1 MTWDG
6 NILIVRDTNKDIARC
21 EGYGCMDRAV
31 QGTIH
36 FLKIALDIHTFS
48 CIIVVSIHGGVIM
61 LLDTSKM
68 ISITKL
74 QRELTQK
81 MRDVS
86 ETKEPLYVLRNN
98 EVEAVIVSSDEYAA
112 LKEMEEVLE
121 HFEIYEMI
129 QKCMK
134 HYDPSRN
141 VSLDEIRN
149 RYGL

>member
-1 MTWDG
+1 MLV
-6 NILIVRDTNKDIARC
+6 NTN
-21 EGYGCMDRAV
+21 
-31 QGTIH
+31 
-36 FLKIALDIHTFS
+36 
-48 CIIVVSIHGGVIM
+48 
-61 LLDTSKM
+61 KM

-98 EVEAVIVSSDEYAA
+98 EVEAVIVSSEEYAA
-112 LKEMEEVLE
+112 LKEMEKVLE

-129 QKCMK
+129 QERMK
-134 HYDPSRN
+134 NYDASRN
-141 VSLDEIRN
+141 VTLDKIRK

>member
-1 MTWDG
+1 
-6 NILIVRDTNKDIARC
+6 
-21 EGYGCMDRAV
+21 
-31 QGTIH
+31 
-36 FLKIALDIHTFS
+36 
-48 CIIVVSIHGGVIM
+48 M
-61 LLDTSKM
+61 LLNTDKM

-129 QKCMK
+129 QKRMK
-134 HYDPSRN
+134 QYDPSRN
-141 VSLDEIRN
+141 VTLDEIKK

>member
-1 MTWDG
+1 
-6 NILIVRDTNKDIARC
+6 
-21 EGYGCMDRAV
+21 
-31 QGTIH
+31 
-36 FLKIALDIHTFS
+36 
-48 CIIVVSIHGGVIM
+48 M
-61 LLDTSKM
+61 LLDTTKM

-129 QKCMK
+129 QKRMK

-141 VSLDEIRN
+141 LTLCEIRK

>member
-1 MTWDG
+1 M
-6 NILIVRDTNKDIARC
+6 
-21 EGYGCMDRAV
+21 
-31 QGTIH
+31 
-36 FLKIALDIHTFS
+36 
-48 CIIVVSIHGGVIM
+48 HGGENM
-61 LLDTSKM
+61 LLNTDKM

-98 EVEAVIVSSDEYAA
+98 EVEAVIVSSDEFAA

-129 QKCMK
+129 QKRMK

-141 VSLDEIRN
+141 VTLDEIKK

>member
-1 MTWDG
+1 
-6 NILIVRDTNKDIARC
+6 
-21 EGYGCMDRAV
+21 
-31 QGTIH
+31 
-36 FLKIALDIHTFS
+36 
-48 CIIVVSIHGGVIM
+48 M
-61 LLDTSKM
+61 LLDTTKM

-74 QRELTQK
+74 QRELTKK

-129 QKCMK
+129 QKRMK

-141 VSLDEIRN
+141 VTLHEIRK

>member
-1 MTWDG
+1 M
-6 NILIVRDTNKDIARC
+6 
-21 EGYGCMDRAV
+21 

-36 FLKIALDIHTFS
+36 FLKNALDIHTFP
-48 CIIVVSIHGGVIM
+48 CIIVISIHGGAIM
-61 LLDTSKM
+61 LLDTNKM

-98 EVEAVIVSSDEYAA
+98 EVEAVIVSSGEYAA

-121 HFEIYEMI
+121 HFEVYEMV
-129 QKCMK
+129 QERMKC
-134 HYDPSRN
+134 YDPSHN
-141 VSLDEIRN
+141 VSLDEIRK

>member
-1 MTWDG
+1 M
-6 NILIVRDTNKDIARC
+6 
-21 EGYGCMDRAV
+21 
-31 QGTIH
+31 
-36 FLKIALDIHTFS
+36 
-48 CIIVVSIHGGVIM
+48 HGGENM
-61 LLDTSKM
+61 LLNTDKM

-81 MRDVS
+81 MRNVS

-121 HFEIYEMI
+121 HFEIYELI
-129 QKCMK
+129 QKRMK

-141 VSLDEIRN
+141 VTLDKIKK

>member
-1 MTWDG
+1 
-6 NILIVRDTNKDIARC
+6 
-21 EGYGCMDRAV
+21 
-31 QGTIH
+31 
-36 FLKIALDIHTFS
+36 
-48 CIIVVSIHGGVIM
+48 M
-61 LLDTSKM
+61 LLDTTKM

-129 QKCMK
+129 QKRMK
-134 HYDPSRN
+134 RYDPSRN
-141 VSLDEIRN
+141 LTLDEIRK

>member
-1 MTWDG
+1 
-6 NILIVRDTNKDIARC
+6 
-21 EGYGCMDRAV
+21 
-31 QGTIH
+31 
-36 FLKIALDIHTFS
+36 
-48 CIIVVSIHGGVIM
+48 M
-61 LLDTSKM
+61 LLNTDKM

-129 QKCMK
+129 QKRMK

-141 VSLDEIRN
+141 VTLDEIKK

>member
-1 MTWDG
+1 
-6 NILIVRDTNKDIARC
+6 
-21 EGYGCMDRAV
+21 
-31 QGTIH
+31 
-36 FLKIALDIHTFS
+36 
-48 CIIVVSIHGGVIM
+48 M
-61 LLDTSKM
+61 LLDTAKM

-98 EVEAVIVSSDEYAA
+98 AVEAVIVSSDEYAA

-121 HFEIYEMI
+121 HFEIYEMV
-129 QKCMK
+129 QKRMK
-134 HYDPSRN
+134 HYDPSHN
-141 VSLDEIRN
+141 VSLEKIRK

>member
-1 MTWDG
+1 
-6 NILIVRDTNKDIARC
+6 
-21 EGYGCMDRAV
+21 
-31 QGTIH
+31 
-36 FLKIALDIHTFS
+36 
-48 CIIVVSIHGGVIM
+48 M
-61 LLDTSKM
+61 LLDTTKM

-129 QKCMK
+129 QKRMK

-141 VSLDEIRN
+141 VTLDEIKK

>member
-1 MTWDG
+1 MLV
-6 NILIVRDTNKDIARC
+6 NTN
-21 EGYGCMDRAV
+21 
-31 QGTIH
+31 
-36 FLKIALDIHTFS
+36 
-48 CIIVVSIHGGVIM
+48 
-61 LLDTSKM
+61 KM

-129 QKCMK
+129 QKRMK

-141 VSLDEIRN
+141 VTLDEIRK

>member
-1 MTWDG
+1 
-6 NILIVRDTNKDIARC
+6 
-21 EGYGCMDRAV
+21 
-31 QGTIH
+31 
-36 FLKIALDIHTFS
+36 
-48 CIIVVSIHGGVIM
+48 M
-61 LLDTSKM
+61 LLDTTKM

-129 QKCMK
+129 QKRMK

-141 VSLDEIRN
+141 LTLDEIRK

>member
-1 MTWDG
+1 M
-6 NILIVRDTNKDIARC
+6 I
-21 EGYGCMDRAV
+21 
-31 QGTIH
+31 
-36 FLKIALDIHTFS
+36 
-48 CIIVVSIHGGVIM
+48 
-61 LLDTSKM
+61 LDTAKM

-86 ETKEPLYVLRNN
+86 ETKQPLYVLRNN

-121 HFEIYEMI
+121 HFEIYEMV
-129 QKCMK
+129 QERMK
-134 HYDPSRN
+134 HYDASRN
-141 VSLDEIRN
+141 VSLDEIRK

>member
-1 MTWDG
+1 
-6 NILIVRDTNKDIARC
+6 
-21 EGYGCMDRAV
+21 
-31 QGTIH
+31 
-36 FLKIALDIHTFS
+36 
-48 CIIVVSIHGGVIM
+48 M

>member
-1 MTWDG
+1 MLV
-6 NILIVRDTNKDIARC
+6 NTN
-21 EGYGCMDRAV
+21 
-31 QGTIH
+31 
-36 FLKIALDIHTFS
+36 
-48 CIIVVSIHGGVIM
+48 
-61 LLDTSKM
+61 KM

-129 QKCMK
+129 QMRMK

-141 VSLDEIRN
+141 VTLDEIRK

>member
-1 MTWDG
+1 
-6 NILIVRDTNKDIARC
+6 
-21 EGYGCMDRAV
+21 
-31 QGTIH
+31 
-36 FLKIALDIHTFS
+36 
-48 CIIVVSIHGGVIM
+48 M
-61 LLDTSKM
+61 LLDTNKM

-98 EVEAVIVSSDEYAA
+98 EVEAVIVSSDEYAT

-129 QKCMK
+129 QKRMK

-141 VSLDEIRN
+141 VTLDEIRA

>member
-1 MTWDG
+1 M
-6 NILIVRDTNKDIARC
+6 
-21 EGYGCMDRAV
+21 
-31 QGTIH
+31 
-36 FLKIALDIHTFS
+36 
-48 CIIVVSIHGGVIM
+48 HGGENM
-61 LLDTSKM
+61 LLNTDKM

-129 QKCMK
+129 QKRMK

-141 VSLDEIRN
+141 VTLDEIKK

>member
-1 MTWDG
+1 
-6 NILIVRDTNKDIARC
+6 
-21 EGYGCMDRAV
+21 
-31 QGTIH
+31 
-36 FLKIALDIHTFS
+36 
-48 CIIVVSIHGGVIM
+48 M
-61 LLDTSKM
+61 LLDTTKM

-129 QKCMK
+129 QKRMK

-141 VSLDEIRN
+141 VTLDEIRK

>member
-1 MTWDG
+1 MLV
-6 NILIVRDTNKDIARC
+6 NTN
-21 EGYGCMDRAV
+21 
-31 QGTIH
+31 
-36 FLKIALDIHTFS
+36 
-48 CIIVVSIHGGVIM
+48 
-61 LLDTSKM
+61 KM

-129 QKCMK
+129 QKRMK

-141 VSLDEIRN
+141 VTLDEIRKH
-149 RYGL
+149 YGL

>member
-1 MTWDG
+1 
-6 NILIVRDTNKDIARC
+6 
-21 EGYGCMDRAV
+21 
-31 QGTIH
+31 
-36 FLKIALDIHTFS
+36 
-48 CIIVVSIHGGVIM
+48 M
-61 LLDTSKM
+61 LLDTTKM

-129 QKCMK
+129 QKRMK

-141 VSLDEIRN
+141 VTLDEIRKL
-149 RYGL
+149 YGL